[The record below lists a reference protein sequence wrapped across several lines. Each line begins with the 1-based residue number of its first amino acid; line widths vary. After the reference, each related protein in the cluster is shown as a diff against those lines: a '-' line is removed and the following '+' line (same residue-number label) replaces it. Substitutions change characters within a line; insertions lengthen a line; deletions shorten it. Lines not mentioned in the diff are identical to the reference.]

1 MTDPTESTRQI
12 RIDFPTPVHVSP
24 EAHRQ
29 IVSAVDLVCID
40 WERRHPGRVMWL
52 FGGGALM
59 TCNPM
64 MLSDDE
70 PIPFD
75 DTVEHIDVAEREAH
89 DNELKRLGR
98 PRNGR
103 QPRTLTDLVTQAEWE
118 LKAADR
124 STAGLR
130 AALMF
135 DLIDAT
141 RHLLRRRDELLETTN
156 RYLARARTAEQA
168 LTEARGAPRTAF
180 ADPGL
185 SDAATDDGDTPD
197 VEIGTAVDH
206 CIRVDQLTR
215 DLMAAEIETGM
226 AAGLD
231 VDQAF
236 TGVSGGVMG
245 ALLALTWR
253 NRTPGV
259 TIAQLADH
267 LRDGMHGVLTVI
279 ATEEGE
285 P

>member
-59 TCNPM
+59 TCNPL

-75 DTVEHIDVAEREAH
+75 DTVEHIEVAEREAH

-103 QPRTLTDLVTQAEWE
+103 RPRTLTDLVTQAEWE

-135 DLIDAT
+135 DLIDAA

-156 RYLARARTAEQA
+156 RYLAR
-168 LTEARGAPRTAF
+168 
-180 ADPGL
+180 
-185 SDAATDDGDTPD
+185 
-197 VEIGTAVDH
+197 
-206 CIRVDQLTR
+206 

-226 AAGLD
+226 AGGLD

-253 NRTPGV
+253 NRTPGA
-259 TIAQLADH
+259 TIDQLADH
-267 LRDGMHGVLTVI
+267 LRDGMHGVLTLI
-279 ATEEGE
+279 AAEEGE